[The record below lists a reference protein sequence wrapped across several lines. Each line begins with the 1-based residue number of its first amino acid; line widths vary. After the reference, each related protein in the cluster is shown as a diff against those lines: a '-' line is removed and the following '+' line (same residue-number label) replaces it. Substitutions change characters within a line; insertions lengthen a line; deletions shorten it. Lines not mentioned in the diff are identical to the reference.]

1 MNKIN
6 WRSLIAQA
14 CIIFIFVYFLGF
26 LMGYFSTFLGF
37 SIFKQVALMKI
48 LLIFFY
54 FLFSLIL
61 TIRHKVSRLHLFL
74 LVIVADLLSN
84 HFGIGNPNYFPQQL
98 IFNIILYFIFMY
110 LGNYIGN
117 KYLSKQTK

>member
-6 WRSLIAQA
+6 WYSLFAHA

-61 TIRHKVSRLHLFL
+61 TISHKVTRLHLFL
-74 LVIVADLLSN
+74 LVVVADLLSN
-84 HFGIGNPNYFPQQL
+84 HLGIGKPNYFPKIF
-98 IFNIILYFIFMY
+98 IFNIILYFIIMY
-110 LGNYIGN
+110 LGNYVGK
-117 KYLSKQTK
+117 KYLSKRIK

>member
-6 WRSLIAQA
+6 WYSLFAQA

-54 FLFSLIL
+54 FLFSLII
-61 TIRHKVSRLHLFL
+61 TISHKVSRLHLFL
-74 LVIVADLLSN
+74 LVVVADLLSN
-84 HFGIGNPNYFPQQL
+84 HFGISKPNYFPQQL
-98 IFNIILYFIFMY
+98 LFNIILYFIFMY
-110 LGNYIGN
+110 LGSYIGN